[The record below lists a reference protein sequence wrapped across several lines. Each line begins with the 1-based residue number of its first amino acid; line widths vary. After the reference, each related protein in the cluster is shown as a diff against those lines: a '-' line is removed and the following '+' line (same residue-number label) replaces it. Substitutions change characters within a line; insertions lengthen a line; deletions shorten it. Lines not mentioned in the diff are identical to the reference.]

1 MSKKSYYTTNIGP
14 IVRSRY
20 LESPC
25 VAATPATAPRTPRP
39 GNVSVIP
46 ARRSPLTDP
55 RKFTAA
61 DTNHLFETYDEKRQD
76 FDAALW
82 SCDLVALCPQDG
94 RIQEG
99 LSKLRD
105 DMMSITTSDCP
116 ESTLHYAMTCD
127 GAATIVV
134 LDIDLMD
141 SCSDTV
147 QRLLA
152 LRQANPRL
160 AIVLMSRSFAKSDFS
175 TDRHHI
181 ADASVRLPTSH
192 AILANAIQAA
202 ALNTNER
209 LKLSA

>member
-25 VAATPATAPRTPRP
+25 VAATTAKAPRTPRS

-46 ARRSPLTDP
+46 ARKSSL
-55 RKFTAA
+55 A
-61 DTNHLFETYDEKRQD
+61 DVRTCKTPDAGHLFDIYDQKRQD

-82 SCDLVALCPQDG
+82 SRDLVALCPRDG
-94 RIQEG
+94 RTQEG
-99 LSKLRD
+99 LSTLRD
-105 DMMSITTSDCP
+105 DVMSITTSDCA
-116 ESTLHYAMTCD
+116 ESMLHYAMTCD
-127 GAATIVV
+127 GPATIMA

-141 SCSDTV
+141 SCDDTV

-152 LRQANPRL
+152 LRRTNPCL
-160 AIVLMSRSFAKSDFS
+160 TIVLMSRTFAKSDFS

-209 LKLSA
+209 LKLCG